1 MTKLFFFTKKDY
13 GKVKDIMIFL
23 VNSVLLGA
31 GLAMDAFSVS
41 LADGFADVN
50 MKKGRM
56 CRIAGTFGLFQM
68 AMPLIGWICVH
79 TIAIYFKRFQ
89 MFIPWIALVLLLYI
103 GIKMLIDGLINKT
116 GADEVQDKS
125 MGHGTLLVQGV
136 ATSIDALSV
145 GFAIA
150 SYTFLSAFAS
160 SAVIGLVTFLIC
172 MAGLALGKKIGTRI
186 ASKAYLIGGLILIGI
201 GIEIFISNI

>member
-1 MTKLFFFTKKDY
+1 MKEI
-13 GKVKDIMIFL
+13 IMFL

-56 CRIAGTFGLFQM
+56 CRIAGTFGGFQL
-68 AMPLIGWICVH
+68 AMPLIGWVCVH
-79 TIAIYFKRFQ
+79 TIVIYFEKFQ
-89 MFIPWIALVLLLYI
+89 MFIPWMALILLSYI
-103 GIKMLIDGLINKT
+103 GIKMIIDGIKNKT
-116 GADEVQDKS
+116 GADETEDKT
-125 MGHGTLLVQGV
+125 MGHGTLIMQGV

-160 SAVIGLVTFLIC
+160 AAIIGLVTFVIC
-172 MAGLALGKKIGTRI
+172 MVGLTLGKKIGTKI
-186 ASKAYLIGGLILIGI
+186 ASKAYLAGGLILIGI
-201 GIEIFISNI
+201 GIEIFVSNL

>member
-1 MTKLFFFTKKDY
+1 M
-13 GKVKDIMIFL
+13 KDIIIFL
-23 VNSVLLGA
+23 INSVLLGA

-41 LADGFADVN
+41 LADGFADAN

-56 CRIAGTFGLFQM
+56 CRIAGTFGVFQM

-79 TIAIYFKRFQ
+79 TIAIHFKRFQ

-103 GIKMLIDGLINKT
+103 GIKMIIDGLINKT
-116 GADEVQDKS
+116 GADAVQDKS
-125 MGHGTLLVQGV
+125 MGHGTLFVQGV

>member
-1 MTKLFFFTKKDY
+1 M
-13 GKVKDIMIFL
+13 KDIIIFL
-23 VNSVLLGA
+23 INSVLLGA

-103 GIKMLIDGLINKT
+103 GIKMIIDGLINKT
-116 GADEVQDKS
+116 GADEVQNKS

-150 SYTFLSAFAS
+150 SYTFLAAFAG

-186 ASKAYLIGGLILIGI
+186 ASKAYLLGGLILIGI
-201 GIEIFISNI
+201 GIEIFVSNI